1 WQRHYRHLA
10 YLAEG
15 EPDGI
20 LPDIAPGV
28 LMDGDDIGRWLKRQ
42 KQPGTWAQLS
52 TEQQQRLSKL
62 GVQRDQAPPPAPA
75 AARAAKGPSKAQA
88 AFQRGLA
95 ALTQWVE
102 KEGDRPVPRGAVVEV
117 EVDGETEP
125 APVRLG
131 VWMSN
136 TKSRRDRLTAEQLD
150 ALRHLGMEWA

>member
-1 WQRHYRHLA
+1 
-10 YLAEG
+10 
-15 EPDGI
+15 
-20 LPDIAPGV
+20 
-28 LMDGDDIGRWLKRQ
+28 
-42 KQPGTWAQLS
+42 
-52 TEQQQRLSKL
+52 RLSKL
-62 GVQRDQAPPPAPA
+62 GVQCDQAPPPAPA
-75 AARAAKGPSKAQA
+75 AARAAKAQA

-102 KEGDRPVPRGAVVEV
+102 KEGDRLVPRGAVVEVEV